1 MLLITSTFLIVAADL
16 CTVVIAAWMEALSV
30 TQQKDWC
37 RIADAMSPLSQ
48 QAERGNFSQDRTSI
62 QQPYVRRKEE
72 THYTYD
78 YVHRS
83 IKRVHVCTL
92 NVYIIY
98 MHVLLAI

>member
-48 QAERGNFSQDRTSI
+48 QAERGNYSQARTSI
-62 QQPYVRRKEE
+62 QQLYMSEERKKH
-72 THYTYD
+72 TIHTTTY
-78 YVHRS
+78 
-83 IKRVHVCTL
+83 I
-92 NVYIIY
+92 
-98 MHVLLAI
+98 